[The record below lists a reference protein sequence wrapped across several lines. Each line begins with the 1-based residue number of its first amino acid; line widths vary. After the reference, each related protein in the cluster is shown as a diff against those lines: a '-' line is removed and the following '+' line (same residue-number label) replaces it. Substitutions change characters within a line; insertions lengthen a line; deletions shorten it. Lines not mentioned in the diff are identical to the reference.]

1 MTCRPPHREGWS
13 ASLLPG
19 RIRPVYSKVLSY
31 GLSEHLHWV
40 RRPQATS
47 MGKRTSRNRLIQRP
61 AQRTTSMV
69 FIRIGLTSSLF
80 IRVRRPAAGVDACP
94 TTAPASQRD
103 TPPAGPSRSGR
114 PAGSAARTARCAS
127 SPWDPAPPYPPSFRT
142 RRPADEPL
150 RNGPF
155 LFPTWF
161 PGPSDLLSFP
171 FSFPPQVVGPPTA
184 DGNRFG
190 AVTCAARIRD
200 KMNRTTIMVQ
210 FTQLFQGLFAYSPRS
225 SLSFSRSCRKTI
237 ADGRIT
243 PAST

>member
-1 MTCRPPHREGWS
+1 MTYSNAFIGCGARKLHRRENARPETAESSVPHSAPRLWFS
-13 ASLLPG
+13 SALVSPPLCSLAAPTSPASL
-19 RIRPVYSKVLSY
+19 R
-31 GLSEHLHWV
+31 
-40 RRPQATS
+40 A
-47 MGKRTSRNRLIQRP
+47 
-61 AQRTTSMV
+61 
-69 FIRIGLTSSLF
+69 
-80 IRVRRPAAGVDACP
+80 
-94 TTAPASQRD
+94 
-103 TPPAGPSRSGR
+103 TPPAGPSESGR

-127 SPWDPAPPYPPSFRT
+127 WPWGPAPPYPPSSRA
-142 RRPADEPL
+142 RHPADEPL

-243 PAST
+243 P

>member
-1 MTCRPPHREGWS
+1 
-13 ASLLPG
+13 
-19 RIRPVYSKVLSY
+19 
-31 GLSEHLHWV
+31 
-40 RRPQATS
+40 
-47 MGKRTSRNRLIQRP
+47 
-61 AQRTTSMV
+61 MV

-80 IRVRRPAAGVDACP
+80 MRVRRPAAGVDACP
-94 TTAPASQRD
+94 LPRQHHYVIYHQQDHQDQVGPQAQQREPHGFHPHWSHLLSFHAGPETRCRRGRLPTTAPASLRD
-103 TPPAGPSRSGR
+103 IPPAGPSRSGSD
-114 PAGSAARTARCAS
+114 AGSAARTARCAS

-210 FTQLFQGLFAYSPRS
+210 FTQLF
-225 SLSFSRSCRKTI
+225 
-237 ADGRIT
+237 
-243 PAST
+243 

>member
-1 MTCRPPHREGWS
+1 MEPGDGRFPSTRWSLVVAAAHQGTPDGREAL
-13 ASLLPG
+13 ASLCSAYWYPL
-19 RIRPVYSKVLSY
+19 YAF
-31 GLSEHLHWV
+31 V
-40 RRPQATS
+40 RRSGQDPASSEDLTQAYFT
-47 MGKRTSRNRLIQRP
+47 RL
-61 AQRTTSMV
+61 
-69 FIRIGLTSSLF
+69 LF
-80 IRVRRPAAGVDACP
+80 MRVRRPAAGVDACP

-210 FTQLFQGLFAYSPRS
+210 FTPIGRA
-225 SLSFSRSCRKTI
+225 SCRE
-237 ADGRIT
+237 RV
-243 PAST
+243 